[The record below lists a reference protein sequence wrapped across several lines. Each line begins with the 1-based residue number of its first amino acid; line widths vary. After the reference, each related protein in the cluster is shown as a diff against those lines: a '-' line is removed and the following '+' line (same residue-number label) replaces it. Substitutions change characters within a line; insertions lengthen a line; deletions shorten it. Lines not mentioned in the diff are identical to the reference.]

1 MELAWNVSVSRD
13 GYTFPYFFPRAFS
26 KCGRGERGNQKVN
39 AGIAHEKITIAG
51 GFTDKGQGTEKS
63 AAAST

>member
-1 MELAWNVSVSRD
+1 MSPETAILFLISSPGLSPNVVEGSE
-13 GYTFPYFFPRAFS
+13 GI
-26 KCGRGERGNQKVN
+26 KKVN